1 MFRKTNDAR
10 DNFLAIAREEIGY
23 TARPGR
29 DSVYG
34 STVGYP
40 GLPWDGSFI
49 DVVARKAGISLP
61 SCVYSPAGLAGFIG
75 QGRVFPR
82 PQPGDIVFYTFS
94 TGEYFGSPHVGI
106 VSEVTDWERLGRFR
120 AIEGNVDTG
129 TPRGGDTP
137 DKVAERTRYSHE
149 VLAFGRPAWGRK
161 LIKPAGQP
169 GKPVK
174 LSHVQPG
181 NRKYL
186 AGVQRVQEALT
197 LKVSLRGYKPGLF
210 DGQTKAA
217 YANWQRSI
225 GFVGPDANG
234 VPDMSSLTRLGQE
247 TGLFSVIP

>member
-1 MFRKTNDAR
+1 MFTRTNDQR
-10 DNFLAIAREEIGY
+10 DAFLAVAREEIGY

-40 GLPWDGSFI
+40 GLPWDGAFI
-49 DVVARKAGISLP
+49 DVVARRAGVSLP
-61 SCVYSPAGLAGFIG
+61 PCVYSPQGLAMFIG
-75 QGRVFPR
+75 QGRVFKR
-82 PQPGDIVFYTFS
+82 PQPGDIVFFTWS
-94 TGEYFGSPHVGI
+94 TGEHFGSPHLGI
-106 VSEVTDWERLGRFR
+106 VTDVSDYQRLGRFR
-120 AIEGNVDTG
+120 TIEGNVDSG
-129 TPRGGDTP
+129 TPRGTTIHDG
-137 DKVAERTRYSHE
+137 VHERTRYSHE
-149 VLAFGRPAWGRK
+149 VLAFGRPAWGKKPKK
-161 LIKPAGQP
+161 LDGQP

-197 LKVSLRGYKPGLF
+197 LMCSLRGYKPGMF

-225 GFVGPDANG
+225 GYVGQDATGIPDL
-234 VPDMSSLTRLGQE
+234 SSLTRLGQE